1 MEMAHDSIGVYERY
15 RLRFG
20 LGRLSVFKIIRM
32 GIQEIFVYLALGI
45 ALAYLFER
53 FKKRPKKKDKN
64 CGDDNCG
71 C

>member
-1 MEMAHDSIGVYERY
+1 
-15 RLRFG
+15 
-20 LGRLSVFKIIRM
+20 M

-53 FKKRPKKKDKN
+53 FKKRPKRKDKD
-64 CGDDNCG
+64 CGDGNCG